1 MDPANTQTS
10 EIGEERFALEK
21 DFRRTV
27 PLYSI
32 AEAARILDMKPPT
45 MRSWVTQRASSR
57 RNTEYVREP
66 IVTSIDVVQHG
77 DWRIPFVGLAE
88 AYVLLF
94 LRNRRISMQ
103 RIRRAVDA
111 LKKESSIAHALAS
124 KSLFTDKLDLFY
136 EYEKESKDR
145 ADVKLVR
152 PYDGQTVM
160 VPVIKDLLELIT
172 YAADGY
178 AKRLRIDRYGKANVV
193 VDPDMSS
200 GRPIFADTGVR
211 ICDVL
216 GRVEAGEDLSEV
228 AQDYDISEAKVR
240 IAWDVERSKAA

>member
-1 MDPANTQTS
+1 M
-10 EIGEERFALEK
+10 EK
-21 DFRRTV
+21 DFRRAV

-32 AEAARILDMKPPT
+32 AEAARILDVKPST
-45 MRSWVTQRASSR
+45 MRSWVTQSASSR

-66 IVTSIDVVQHG
+66 IVTSIDVVQRG

-88 AYVLLF
+88 AYVLSF

-136 EYEKESKDR
+136 EYEKENKDR

-172 YAADGY
+172 YADDDGY
-178 AKRLRIDRYGKANVV
+178 AKRLRIDRYGEVNVV

-200 GRPIFADTGVR
+200 GRPIFADNGVR
-211 ICDVL
+211 LCDVI
-216 GRVEAGEDLSEV
+216 GRVEAGEDLGEV

-240 IAWDVERSKAA
+240 AVWDVECSKAA